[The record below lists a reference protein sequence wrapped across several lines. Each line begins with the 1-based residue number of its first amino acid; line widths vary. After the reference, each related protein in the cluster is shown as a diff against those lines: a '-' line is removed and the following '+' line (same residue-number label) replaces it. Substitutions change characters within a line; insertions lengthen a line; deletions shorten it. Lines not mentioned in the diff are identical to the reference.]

1 MFNESFSKWDDDQWA
16 QWESLCL
23 VPPVR
28 LALVN
33 VNMPSDLAQLAQV
46 ILATCVEGRTD
57 SQGSSGGAVPH
68 VATYLI
74 GQTLNFTQPKI
85 KNKITSW
92 NIAEEAIQR
101 IPRRV
106 ATLEELKSVGFR
118 LVGTSPNE
126 GVNALDFQ
134 WGERDVA
141 VIGGDKGLSAKNRA
155 LLDEMVR
162 IPCSSEVPFLTIPTV
177 VPLLTWPVLQ
187 QRGLWGNAG

>member
-1 MFNESFSKWDDDQWA
+1 MFNETFPNWEGNQWA
-16 QWESLCL
+16 LWESLCL

-28 LALVN
+28 LALLN

-46 ILATCVEGRTD
+46 ILATSVGVPP
-57 SQGSSGGAVPH
+57 VPH

-74 GQTLNFTQPKI
+74 GQTLDFSQPKI
-85 KNKITSW
+85 KNKIISW

-101 IPRRV
+101 IPRKTT
-106 ATLEELKSVGFR
+106 TLEELKSAGFR

-126 GVNALDFQ
+126 GVNALDYH
-134 WGERDVA
+134 WGERDIA

-162 IPCSSEVPFLTIPTV
+162 IPCGPEVPFLTIPTV

-187 QRGLWGNAG
+187 QRGLWKSGNFVSGSL